1 MTKTQTQLLEFARA
15 RNGRYSIATCHGR
28 GSHGGRVTHGA
39 RARDALFA
47 LEEQGLVTIT
57 SRQPW
62 EEYNRGYKQSGN
74 VIAFELTAKAA

>member
-1 MTKTQTQLLEFARA
+1 MTKTQTQLLELARA
-15 RNGRYSIATCHGR
+15 RNGSYSIETRYGR
-28 GSHGGRVTHGA
+28 NSHGGRATHGA

-62 EEYNRGYKQSGN
+62 EDYNRGYKQSGN
-74 VIAFELTAKAA
+74 VIAFTLTAKAA